1 MAKDRTWQIKSCILN
16 YVQYIE
22 KKLKTA
28 FRKQH
33 LEVFIFSHA
42 ETFYLVPRYN
52 RSSEDES
59 IAHGEMCGPND

>member
-1 MAKDRTWQIKSCILN
+1 MTKDRTWQIKLCILN
-16 YVQYIE
+16 SVQYIE
-22 KKLKTA
+22 KSL
-28 FRKQH
+28 KQH